1 MTTQFYSSK
10 MSQSMDIQSIL
21 KIANQLKQEMAEM
34 SGKSSEE
41 HQKNVNKLLKQF
53 EYDKE
58 DQEEIFGD
66 EYRKYDI
73 KINLKQR
80 DINRLCATIDGKI
93 EEINSSKQLI
103 AEKEKENKVL
113 QNRLKNKCDEIDRL
127 QNEITAKANSEKE
140 ALTKTLESENRTA
153 EKLSGQLETANTNY
167 RNLQTDVN
175 NALNENCNLQKDIDK
190 QKTINRNQQYNNQ
203 KSEYSF
209 LNSD

>member
-175 NALNENCNLQKDIDK
+175 NALNENCIFIFFKLRFRRKR
-190 QKTINRNQQYNNQ
+190 NRPMT
-203 KSEYSF
+203 
-209 LNSD
+209 